1 MLSKHVWSRSTLF
14 FQFSKYGK
22 AIAIW
27 FIKMCLFIEQ
37 VSVHQPER
45 RVDLQRAGSQDDPY
59 HTIYVHIDTYCTLYT
74 CTIHQDYMWTNAAH
88 MLSTRRHAQN
98 NLPTFWTTWC
108 SEYGFVWN
116 YTVITK
122 KGSWLYYLFHVYL
135 HLPYKSTICE
145 YTIHGSY
152 GYSKTSIYIDTFI
165 KLQYF
170 SYRNISP
177 RYWGQSCKPS
187 MVFTTWPGCG
197 TWSSNNLLDALG
209 WMAFASVG
217 IQSPKLRMV
226 LWNLNTMRFGRDWT
240 PDFLRIWLDA

>member
-1 MLSKHVWSRSTLF
+1 MHIDKSHHVTNQSEHHIIWPKQTYRSEMLSKHVWSRSTLF

-59 HTIYVHIDTYCTLYT
+59 HTIYVHINTYCTLYT

-98 NLPTFWTTWC
+98 ILPTFWTTWC
-108 SEYGFVWN
+108 SEYGIVWN

-122 KGSWLYYLFHVYL
+122 KGSWLSIPCLPTFTIQIN
-135 HLPYKSTICE
+135 HLW
-145 YTIHGSY
+145 
-152 GYSKTSIYIDTFI
+152 IYHTRI
-165 KLQYF
+165 L
-170 SYRNISP
+170 
-177 RYWGQSCKPS
+177 W
-187 MVFTTWPGCG
+187 VFE
-197 TWSSNNLLDALG
+197 N
-209 WMAFASVG
+209 
-217 IQSPKLRMV
+217 
-226 LWNLNTMRFGRDWT
+226 
-240 PDFLRIWLDA
+240 